1 MVLHTNFPD
10 VMKSCLENVKS
21 KLIRKRPRLSGRTY
35 VDIHIYLY

>member
-21 KLIRKRPRLSGRTY
+21 KLIRKSLSGRTY